1 MNKTYYLAWWSH
13 PMFMYFLY
21 ICLVPTLS
29 NSLVLRTINM
39 AVSHIA
45 KEFHYHVRSISLP
58 CRTHSS
64 LPKIEKVLKRMKTWE
79 ASSQSQ
85 SEAIKEGLKGLV
97 ELYNCVEELVG
108 CSLTQQ
114 ALLRHEGK
122 HVEKPLDMSVY
133 LLDTCG
139 SARELLSLMKEH
151 VLDLQSALRRKGVDS
166 SVNDQICAYICFR
179 KRARKDITKRLKA
192 LKTMENGFKLCSYP
206 LLDLDHHLLMV
217 INVLR
222 EISKITISFFKKLLL
237 FMCAQKNI
245 GGWSM
250 LTRIVSSN
258 SVDKENKVINEMGK
272 IDVALCSLNK
282 GCKKIDAKEVQ
293 IVKRGLGE
301 VEGSIRELE
310 AGLDCLFRCM
320 IQQRVSLLN
329 LLTSRRF

>member
-1 MNKTYYLAWWSH
+1 MLV
-13 PMFMYFLY
+13 MYFLY
-21 ICLVPTLS
+21 IYMCLVLS
-29 NSLVLRTINM
+29 LGNSLVFRAISNIGKEM

-58 CRTHSS
+58 CRIHSS
-64 LPKIEKVLKRMKTWE
+64 SPKIEKVQKRMKTWE

-85 SEAIKEGLKGLV
+85 SQAIKEGLKGLV

-108 CSLTQQ
+108 CPLTQQ

-122 HVEKPLDMSVY
+122 HVEKPLDMSVH

-139 SARELLSLMKEH
+139 SARELLTLMKEH

-166 SVNDQICAYICFR
+166 SVNGQIRAYICFR

-192 LKTMENGFKLCSYP
+192 LKTMENGFKSYSYSV
-206 LLDLDHHLLMV
+206 LDLDHHLLML

-222 EISKITISFFKKLLL
+222 EISKSTITFFKKLLL
-237 FMCAQKNI
+237 FMCAPVQKKNI
-245 GGWSM
+245 GRLSV
-250 LTRIVSSN
+250 LTRIVSTSF
-258 SVDKENKVINEMGK
+258 DKENMDMNEMRD
-272 IDVALCSLNK
+272 IDVALCSFTK
-282 GCKKIDAKEVQ
+282 RCKKIDAKTEVQ

-320 IQQRVSLLN
+320 VQQRVSLLN
-329 LLTSRRF
+329 LLTP

>member
-1 MNKTYYLAWWSH
+1 
-13 PMFMYFLY
+13 
-21 ICLVPTLS
+21 
-29 NSLVLRTINM
+29 M

-58 CRTHSS
+58 CRIHSS

-85 SEAIKEGLKGLV
+85 SEAIKEGLKGLA
-97 ELYNCVEELVG
+97 ELYNCVEEFVG
-108 CSLTQQ
+108 CPLTQQ

-139 SARELLSLMKEH
+139 SARELLTLMKEH

-166 SVNDQICAYICFR
+166 SVNSQICAYICFR
-179 KRARKDITKRLKA
+179 KSARKDITKRLKA
-192 LKTMENGFKLCSYP
+192 LKKMENGFKLYTYP

-237 FMCAQKNI
+237 FMCAPVLKKNI

-250 LTRIVSSN
+250 LSRIVST
-258 SVDKENKVINEMGK
+258 SVDKENKVINEMGD
-272 IDVALCSLNK
+272 IDVALCNIHK
-282 GCKKIDAKEVQ
+282 RCKKIDAKTEVQ

-329 LLTSRRF
+329 LLTS